1 MQPEPQVAQFQRNSA
16 LSGDCIAEVAGATIK
31 SEQTQRGICRVDQRE
46 WNCQSPGQIALAG
59 RSVPAND

>member
-16 LSGDCIAEVAGATIK
+16 LSGATIK
-31 SEQTQRGICRVDQRE
+31 SEQIQRGICRVEQHDQRE